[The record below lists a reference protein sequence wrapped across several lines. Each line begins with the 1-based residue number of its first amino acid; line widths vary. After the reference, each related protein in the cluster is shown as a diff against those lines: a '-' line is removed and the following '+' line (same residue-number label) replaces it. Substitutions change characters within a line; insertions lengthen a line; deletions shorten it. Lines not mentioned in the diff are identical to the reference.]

1 MRVQYVGKQPY
12 KVDRMFNSG
21 AVWQHPG
28 DVVNVIPDSLAQ
40 KMMDF
45 APTEYGPVSDD
56 ASVREGTH
64 ETVGTVP
71 AGDSAIDTIMIP
83 QGGHEVPLR
92 DAKFFTLKAYATKYL
107 GLNIASGTSRLQLL
121 DIIVAQISAGEGEEG
136 SGDEAP
142 GGAV

>member
-28 DVVNVIPDSLAQ
+28 DVVNIVPDSLAQ

-45 APTEYGPVSDD
+45 APASYGPASDD
-56 ASVREGTH
+56 AAVREGPH

-71 AGDSAIDTIMIP
+71 TGDSAIDKIMIP
-83 QGGHEVPLR
+83 QGGHEVSLR
-92 DAKFFTLKAYATKYL
+92 DAKFFTLKHYAAKSL
-107 GLNIASGTSRLQLL
+107 GLNIAGGTNRLQLIN
-121 DIIVAQISAGEGEEG
+121 IIVEQISAGEGEEG
-136 SGDEAP
+136 DGDNA
-142 GGAV
+142 